1 MLESLSINN
10 IVLIDKL
17 NIQLSKGLCV
27 LTGETGSG
35 KSILLDAL
43 GLAIGY
49 RSNSRLLRSG
59 EEKGSVIAVFNIK
72 NNQKCKD
79 QLKELDIGFD
89 DSIIIRRILF
99 NDGRSKA
106 FINDVQVT
114 QSFLENIGETLLE
127 IHGQNEQMG
136 LLNSSVH
143 RGILDEF
150 GGLIEKQKV
159 VAGVFNKMKT
169 AKDKLNELITQ
180 KDSIE
185 KEQDYLRHIT
195 NEIEAL
201 NLKQDE
207 EQELSDKR
215 NLMMNKEKVLNV
227 LNDVKNS
234 LEGQG
239 GNSVEKGI
247 SSAQHSLSRGIGL
260 GDNLFEEGKN
270 AFEEIVDYLDK
281 ANENINEATY
291 RIEKIFD
298 NLGFDGESLES
309 VEERLFA
316 IRGLARKLNVQPN
329 MLLDLKVELDKKLE
343 MLENQDIFMAD
354 LEKELNGLRA
364 QFLKEATELSNSRK
378 QTAKK
383 LAQELMQE
391 LTPLKMEKTVFDTE
405 FKELNEENWNR
416 YGIDSV
422 RFIASTNPGMPMN
435 ELSKIASGG
444 ELSRFMLAL
453 KVVLSQVN
461 SVPTMIFDEIDT
473 GISGAV
479 AEAVGERLKKLG
491 QNLQVLVVTH
501 HAQVASKGNYHLKV
515 KKEQQTDKTITI
527 VDVLSGND
535 RVNEIARM
543 FSGEIITDEALRVAE
558 KMINYN

>member
-10 IVLIDKL
+10 IVLIDNL
-17 NIQLSKGLCV
+17 NLQLSKGLCV

-59 EEKGSVIAVFNIK
+59 EEKGSVIAVFNIT

-79 QLKELDIGFD
+79 RLKELDIEFD
-89 DSIIIRRILF
+89 DNIIIRRILF
-99 NDGRSKA
+99 NDGKSKA

-114 QSFLENIGETLLE
+114 QSFLENVGNTLLE
-127 IHGQNEQMG
+127 IHGQNEQIG
-136 LLNSSVH
+136 LLNSSMH
-143 RGILDEF
+143 REILDEF
-150 GGLIEKQKV
+150 GGLVGKQMV
-159 VAGVFNKMKT
+159 VAGIFEKMKT
-169 AKDKLNELITQ
+169 AKEKLNELITQ
-180 KDSIE
+180 KDNIE
-185 KEQDYLRHIT
+185 KEQDYLKHII
-195 NEIEAL
+195 NEIEVL

-234 LEGQG
+234 LEGQ
-239 GNSVEKGI
+239 NSVEKGI
-247 SSAQHSLSRGIGL
+247 LSAQHTLSRGVGL
-260 GDNLFEEGKN
+260 GNNLFEEGKN
-270 AFEEIVDYLDK
+270 AFEEIIEYLYK
-281 ANENINEATY
+281 ANESISEATY
-291 RIEKIFD
+291 KIDKIFD

-343 MLENQDIFMAD
+343 ILENQDVFMAD
-354 LEKELNGLRA
+354 LQKELNGLRT
-364 QFLKEATELSNSRK
+364 QFLQEAKELSELRK
-378 QTAKK
+378 QTAKR
-383 LAQELMQE
+383 LAQELMLE
-391 LTPLKMEKTVFDTE
+391 LAPLKMEKTVFDTE
-405 FKELNEENWNR
+405 FKELNEDNWNR
-416 YGIDSV
+416 YGIDSI

-479 AEAVGERLKKLG
+479 AEAVGDRLKKLG

-515 KKEQQTDKTITI
+515 KKEQQTDKTTTM
-527 VDVLSGND
+527 VDVLGGDD
-535 RVNEIARM
+535 RVKEVARM
-543 FSGEIITDEALRVAE
+543 FSGEVITDEALRVAE
-558 KMINYN
+558 KMIKI